1 MSKGDTSRKNE
12 RLTTRDLMVL
22 VLSVFVL
29 FLLAIDVFAPID
41 EATRDILYAADSIV
55 CVFFLS
61 DFFVGLYRAK
71 SKLAYLKRNWIDF
84 VSSVPMVPYV
94 RLGRLLRVLRLF
106 RLLRAYRSSHRLMQY
121 ILLHRQ
127 SSTFAAAIALTFM
140 VVVLSSISM
149 LEVEKLPES
158 NIKTAGDAIWWS
170 LTTMT
175 TVGYGDKFPVSTPGR
190 VIALFPMLC
199 GIGIFGLVTS
209 VIAAWFLKPAEQEQS
224 REIDEITARLDRI
237 EKLLERL
244 VGSAN
249 PCDQPD
255 CPDEIPRNLG

>member
-1 MSKGDTSRKNE
+1 MSKGESIQKNE
-12 RLTTRDLMVL
+12 GLATRDLIVL

-29 FLLAIDVFAPID
+29 ILLAIDVFLPVD
-41 EATRDILYAADSIV
+41 EATRDILYTADSIV

-61 DFFVGLYRAK
+61 DFFIGLYRTKHKK
-71 SKLAYLKRNWIDF
+71 SYLKRNWIDL
-84 VSSVPMVPYV
+84 VSSIPMVPYV
-94 RLGRLLRVLRLF
+94 RLGRLFRVLRLF

-121 ILLHRQ
+121 LLVHRQ

-140 VVVLSSISM
+140 VVVLSSVSM

-158 NIKTAGDAIWWS
+158 NIKTAEDAIWWS

-199 GIGIFGLVTS
+199 GIGIFGLITS

-224 REIDEITARLDRI
+224 REMEEVLVRLERM
-237 EKLLERL
+237 EKLLESL
-244 VGSAN
+244 TGSA
-249 PCDQPD
+249 DQSGSPT
-255 CPDEIPRNLG
+255 EIPRNLG

>member
-1 MSKGDTSRKNE
+1 MSKGEAIQKNAG
-12 RLTTRDLMVL
+12 LATRDLIVL

-29 FLLAIDVFAPID
+29 ILLAIDVFLPVD

-61 DFFVGLYRAK
+61 DFFLGLYRTK
-71 SKLAYLKRNWIDF
+71 HKGSYLKRNWIDL
-84 VSSVPMVPYV
+84 VSSIPMLPYV
-94 RLGRLLRVLRLF
+94 RLGRLFRVLRLF

-121 ILLHRQ
+121 LLVHRQ

-140 VVVLSSISM
+140 VVVLSSVSM

-158 NIKTAGDAIWWS
+158 NIKTAEDAIWWS

-199 GIGIFGLVTS
+199 GIGIFGLITS

-224 REIDEITARLDRI
+224 REMEEVLVRLERM
-237 EKLLERL
+237 EKLLESL
-244 VGSAN
+244 TGSA
-249 PCDQPD
+249 DQSGSPT
-255 CPDEIPRNLG
+255 EIPRNLG